1 MNPDPLD
8 DLLRS
13 YSQEPLPDPPPL
25 PKAQIWRT
33 IERRRRDSWWSRVF
47 PVANWRE
54 MFREPRLAVAGL
66 AVALVMG
73 IVPAAAAH
81 TFVSAPR
88 VARESLHL
96 DVFTTCPSC
105 MPLRLPVEHRVR

>member
-8 DLLRS
+8 DLLCS
-13 YSQEPLPDPPPL
+13 YSKESLPDPPPF
-25 PKAQIWRT
+25 PKVQMWRT
-33 IERRRRDSWWSRVF
+33 IERRRQDSWWSRLF
-47 PVANWRE
+47 PVLSWRE
-54 MFREPRLAVAGL
+54 MFREPRLAMAGL

-73 IVPAAAAH
+73 IVPAAAAR
-81 TFVSAPR
+81 TYVSAPR

-105 MPLRLPVEHRVR
+105 MPLRLPVEHRAR